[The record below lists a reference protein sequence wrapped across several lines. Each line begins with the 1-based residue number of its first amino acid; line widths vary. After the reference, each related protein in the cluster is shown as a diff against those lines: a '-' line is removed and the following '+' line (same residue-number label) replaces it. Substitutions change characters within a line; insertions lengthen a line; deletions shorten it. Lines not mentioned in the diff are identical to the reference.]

1 MRKPESGLVPEGR
14 LGIATDL
21 YQLTMANGYHALGKA
36 DEVAVF
42 DLFVRKLPKNRS
54 YMMVAGLEQ
63 ALHYLAKV
71 RFTEEDIELLRSKPT
86 FRAAKE
92 SFWDYLAGFR
102 FTGDVWAIPE
112 GTVAFGN
119 EPLMTIEAPIIEAQ
133 IAETYLLMC
142 YNHQTK
148 IATKAARCVEAA
160 KGRSIIEFGMRRTDV
175 GAALRAARAAYIGGA
190 MGSSN
195 VLAEAVFG
203 IPSFGTHAHSWI
215 MSFDS
220 EEEAFK
226 AYFQVYGE
234 DTLALIDTYNTI
246 QGAERAARL
255 QGRIKGVRLDSG
267 DMTALSRDV
276 RAILD
281 AAGKRDG
288 KIFATSD
295 LNEYKIT
302 DMLNAGA
309 DIDIFGIGTELVL
322 SADSPALGG
331 VYKLAEIEKDGRSI
345 PKLKLSKNKTTY
357 PGRKQVYRSFDG
369 DMPVRDVL
377 GLRGELRGDWK
388 PLLVQFMKDGEIVVD
403 LPRLGEVQANAIRN
417 RAALSDDLKYV
428 LGTANYEVGASEELK
443 ALTKETVESLN
454 APTPETAF
462 WPRRVAA

>member
-21 YQLTMANGYHALGKA
+21 YQLTMANGYHALGRT
-36 DEVAVF
+36 DEIAIF

-63 ALHYLAKV
+63 ALHYLSNV
-71 RFTEEDIELLRSKPT
+71 RFTEGDIELLRCKSV
-86 FRAAKE
+86 FRTAKE
-92 SFWDYLAGFR
+92 SFWDYLAEFR
-102 FTGDVWAIPE
+102 FTGDVWAMPE
-112 GTVAFGN
+112 GAVAFGN
-119 EPLMTIEAPIIEAQ
+119 EPLITIEAPIIEAQ

-148 IATKAARCVEAA
+148 IATKTARCVEAA
-160 KGRSIIEFGMRRTDV
+160 KGRPVIEFGMRRTDV

-190 MGSSN
+190 MGTSN

-220 EEEAFK
+220 EDEAFK

-234 DTLALIDTYNTI
+234 DTLALIDTYDTVR
-246 QGAERAARL
+246 GAESAARL
-255 QGRIKGVRLDSG
+255 PGRITGVRLDSG
-267 DMTALSRDV
+267 DMIALSKEV

-281 AAGKRDG
+281 AAEKKNG

-295 LNEYKIT
+295 LNEYKIM

-309 DIDIFGIGTELVL
+309 EIDIFGVGTELVL

-331 VYKLAEIEKDGRSI
+331 VYKLAEIERDGRSI
-345 PKLKLSKNKTTY
+345 PKLKLSKDKTTY

-369 DMPVRDVL
+369 GMPVRDVL
-377 GLRGELRGDWK
+377 GLRGELQGDWQ
-388 PLLVQFMKDGEIVVD
+388 PLLVQFMKDGKIVTD
-403 LPRLGEVQANAIRN
+403 LPQLKDIRANATRN
-417 RAALSDDLKYV
+417 RAALSDDLKHV
-428 LGTANYEVGASEELK
+428 LGTAHYEVGISNELDT
-443 ALTKETVESLN
+443 LTKETVESLN
-454 APTPETAF
+454 AHTPENAF